1 MEERKGR
8 DSWELVYTHHTI
20 IMKYSS
26 IFQVRKGRHSLL
38 RYDVKDICA
47 TKTFPLLTYGAGGG
61 RPEILIISHSKARV
75 NGNRHID
82 AIICED
88 GNYLIK

>member
-26 IFQVRKGRHSLL
+26 IFKVRKGRHSLL

-47 TKTFPLLTYGAGGG
+47 TKNLSPANLRCRWWPA
-61 RPEILIISHSKARV
+61 
-75 NGNRHID
+75 
-82 AIICED
+82 
-88 GNYLIK
+88 